1 MKKTPIIASCAALL
15 LFASACV
22 PSVKPQDTPAPTAE
36 VTAAPTE
43 NPTDGPT
50 AAPTAAPTEEPT
62 ESPTAEPTEAH
73 TAEPTVTPTEE
84 PIAFPTPS
92 RLGNLVNGEA
102 VLPEGMAYFVLDGES
117 DIHYVYDRFGELKAT
132 FTAPSD
138 DFNCWSDSAGIYG
151 EYGVP
156 YGYCIKRGE
165 MMPENIIRFANRL
178 FEYRKIWEEED
189 EYSEYAEYYGFVLT
203 AFWDKKLERRI
214 EFDKP
219 MGFGFGASIL
229 PVEDKLILIA
239 DRDVEENG
247 EQVSYTEAIMLDEN
261 GEVIG
266 DFDPAPFGGIDMIEG
281 VFADRYLLIKAD
293 DEAHPLELDSDW
305 PWYRKYDLYSLSGE
319 CVMRDCW
326 LDPQDR
332 FSYWD
337 GLGRLLIYAN
347 CFINRQGEVFDG
359 DLNLL
364 YTVPDG
370 TDLHIFDITTSENDS
385 IFGRYYRCGYTV
397 DQQGVY
403 AGVKDE
409 EGSWVFK
416 IYNPRLASDS
426 QPETEPDDEW

>member
-1 MKKTPIIASCAALL
+1 MKKLFVFACALAL
-15 LFASACV
+15 FVQVACV
-22 PSVKPQDTPAPTAE
+22 SNVKPQNTPAPTAG

-50 AAPTAAPTEEPT
+50 AATTAAPTEDPTAAPTEEPT
-62 ESPTAEPTEAH
+62 AP
-73 TAEPTVTPTEE
+73 
-84 PIAFPTPS
+84 PIPAIVFPTPG

-117 DIHYVYDRFGELKAT
+117 DVHYVYDRFGELLAT

-138 DFNCWSDSAGIYG
+138 DFNCWSNSAGIYG

-165 MMPENIIRFANRL
+165 MMPEDIIDFANRL
-178 FEYRKIWEEED
+178 FEYRKIWDDEEG
-189 EYSEYAEYYGFVLT
+189 YSEYSEYYGFVWT

-214 EFDKP
+214 EFDRP
-219 MGFGFGASIL
+219 LGFGFGAGIL
-229 PVEDKLILIA
+229 PVDDKLILITV
-239 DRDVEENG
+239 RDVEENG
-247 EQVSYTEAIMLDEN
+247 EQIAYTEAIMLDEN

-266 DFDPAPFGGIDMIEG
+266 DFDPEPFGGIDMIEG

-293 DEAHPLELDSDW
+293 DESHPLELDSDW

-332 FSYWD
+332 FFYWD
-337 GLGRLLIYAN
+337 GCGRGLIYAN
-347 CFINRQGEVFDG
+347 CFINRQGEVYG
-359 DLNLL
+359 SDLSVR

-370 TDLHIFDITTSENDS
+370 TDLHSFDITTSENDS
-385 IFGRYYRCGYTV
+385 IFCRYYRCGYTV
-397 DQQGVY
+397 DQEGIY

-409 EGSWVFK
+409 AGNWVFK
-416 IYNPRLASDS
+416 IYNPKLASDS
-426 QPETEPDDEW
+426 QPETEDDE

>member
-36 VTAAPTE
+36 VTAVPTE

-50 AAPTAAPTEEPT
+50 AAPTAAPTEDR
-62 ESPTAEPTEAH
+62 TAA
-73 TAEPTVTPTEE
+73 PTEE
-84 PIAFPTPS
+84 PTAPSTPALVFPTPG
-92 RLGNLVNGEA
+92 RLGNLVNGGS

-117 DIHYVYDRFGELKAT
+117 DVHYVYDRFGELLAT

-138 DFNCWSDSAGIYG
+138 DFNCWSNSAGIYG

-165 MMPENIIRFANRL
+165 MMPADIMDFANRL
-178 FEYRKIWEEED
+178 FEYRKIWDEED
-189 EYSEYAEYYGFVLT
+189 EYSEYAEYNGFVWT
-203 AFWDKKLERRI
+203 AFWDEKLERRI
-214 EFDKP
+214 EFDRP
-219 MGFGFGASIL
+219 MGFGFGAGIL

-239 DRDVEENG
+239 DRDAEENG
-247 EQVSYTEAIMLDEN
+247 EQVAITEAIMLDEN
-261 GEVIG
+261 GKVIG
-266 DFDPAPFGGIDMIEG
+266 DFDPEPFGGIDMIEG

-326 LDPQDR
+326 LAPQAR

-347 CFINRQGEVFDG
+347 CFINRQGEVFG
-359 DLNLL
+359 SDLSVR

-370 TDLHIFDITTSENDS
+370 TDLHSFDIEAPDVVRMVL
-385 IFGRYYRCGYTV
+385 GR
-397 DQQGVY
+397 
-403 AGVKDE
+403 
-409 EGSWVFK
+409 SFS
-416 IYNPRLASDS
+416 P
-426 QPETEPDDEW
+426 

>member
-1 MKKTPIIASCAALL
+1 MKKMLVIASALVLIAQAA
-15 LFASACV
+15 CTPV
-22 PSVKPQDTPAPTAE
+22 EKPQTTPDPTAQA
-36 VTAAPTE
+36 TSAPTE
-43 NPTDGPT
+43 K
-50 AAPTAAPTEEPT
+50 PTEETT

-84 PIAFPTPS
+84 PIAFPTPG

-102 VLPEGMAYFVLDGES
+102 VLPEGVAYFVLDGES
-117 DIHYVYDRFGELKAT
+117 DVHYVYDRFGELLAT

-138 DFNCWSDSAGIYG
+138 DFNCWSNSAGIYG

-165 MMPENIIRFANRL
+165 MMPADIIDFANRL
-178 FEYRKIWEEED
+178 FEYRKIWDEED
-189 EYSEYAEYYGFVLT
+189 EYSEYAGYNGFVWT
-203 AFWDKKLERRI
+203 AFWDEKLERRI
-214 EFDKP
+214 EFDRP

-229 PVEDKLILIA
+229 PVDDKLILIA

-261 GEVIG
+261 GKVIG
-266 DFDPAPFGGIDMIEG
+266 DFDPETFGGIDMIEG
-281 VFADRYLLIKAD
+281 VLADRYLLVKAD

-319 CVMRDCW
+319 CILRDCW
-326 LDPQDR
+326 AVLSDR
-332 FSYWD
+332 FHYWD
-337 GLGRLLIYAN
+337 GAGRGLVYAY

-359 DLNLL
+359 ELNLL
-364 YTVPDG
+364 YTVPEG
-370 TDLHIFDITTSENDS
+370 TDLSGYNIVPSEYGS
-385 IFGRYYRCGYTV
+385 IFHNKNDLCGYTV
-397 DQQGVY
+397 DQEGIY

-409 EGSWVFK
+409 EGNWVFK
-416 IYNPRLASDS
+416 IYNPKLASDS

>member
-1 MKKTPIIASCAALL
+1 MKKMLVIASALVLLAQAACAP
-15 LFASACV
+15 V
-22 PSVKPQDTPAPTAE
+22 EKPQTTPEPTAE
-36 VTAAPTE
+36 LTAAPTE
-43 NPTDGPT
+43 KPTDGPT
-50 AAPTAAPTEEPT
+50 TAPTAAPTEAP
-62 ESPTAEPTEAH
+62 SGAPTAEPTAP
-73 TAEPTVTPTEE
+73 PTPAAV
-84 PIAFPTPS
+84 FPTPG

-117 DIHYVYDRFGELKAT
+117 DIHYVYDRYGELTAT

-178 FEYRKIWEEED
+178 FEYRKIWDEED
-189 EYSEYAEYYGFVLT
+189 EYSEYAGYNGFVWT
-203 AFWDKKLERRI
+203 AFWDEKLERRI
-214 EFDKP
+214 EFDRP
-219 MGFGFGASIL
+219 MGFGFGAGIL

-239 DRDVEENG
+239 DRNAEENG
-247 EQVSYTEAIMLDEN
+247 EQSYQTEAIILDEN

-266 DFDPAPFGGIDMIEG
+266 DFDPTPFGGIDMIEG

-293 DEAHPLELDSDW
+293 DEVHPLELDSDW

-326 LDPQDR
+326 LAPQDR

-347 CFINRQGEVFDG
+347 CFINRQGEVFG
-359 DLNLL
+359 SDLSAI
-364 YTVPDG
+364 YTVPEG
-370 TDLHIFDITTSENDS
+370 TDLHTFDIPASENDS

-397 DQQGVY
+397 DQEGVY

-426 QPETEPDDEW
+426 KPEITEDDEW